1 MLHEKAV
8 NDYMSVR
15 KSIYQ
20 GLFWKG
26 VFYASVF
33 LLNVCIARFFE
44 ASFSGLIFYITN
56 FYSLVLLLLSFS
68 IESGMTFF
76 LSKKEIDASRLS
88 VAALVWTLLACS
100 IAAIVL
106 MFYRF
111 PDKFSLAQNMS
122 QVSLFFIGGMLLIT
136 FFSALLAGEKD
147 FRTAYIVQ
155 FFGNVLLSVLLVIN
169 HLAGNNFINA
179 GSYIYLY
186 FIFFLLEGVV
196 IAVYFL
202 YRHRKFFVVNA
213 NLLNDIQKLICYSSV
228 IFISNVAYFLLYRID
243 YWFVEYYCDRNSLG
257 NYIQISKI
265 AQLLILV
272 PSTISIVVF
281 PYIAAGGKGSFIKEL
296 QLLSRTILAVFFVI
310 CCLGAI
316 AGYWLFPLL
325 LGPTFNEMHLPF
337 ILLIPGILSLASLY
351 PYTAYYAGVDM
362 AKRNLTGTLIALLVL
377 VIADLL
383 FIPKF
388 GIKGAALASSIG
400 YLCFQFYIM
409 SRFKRDFNIKL
420 ADSFILKKQ
429 DLHKILTLKIGKL

>member
-1 MLHEKAV
+1 
-8 NDYMSVR
+8 MSVK

-26 VFYASVF
+26 AFYVSVF

-76 LSKKEIDASRLS
+76 LSRDEIDASRLS
-88 VAALVWTLLACS
+88 VAAFVWTVLVCG
-100 IAAIVL
+100 ITAIVL
-106 MFYRF
+106 LFYKL
-111 PDKFSLAQNMS
+111 PDRLSLVQNMP
-122 QVSLFFIGGMLLIT
+122 QVSLLFIGGMLLIT
-136 FFSALLAGEKD
+136 FFSALLAGIKD
-147 FRTAYIVQ
+147 FRTAYLIQAV
-155 FFGNVLLSVLLVIN
+155 GNVLLSVILVIKQY
-169 HLAGNNFINA
+169 AEINFIDPE
-179 GSYIYLY
+179 SFIYCY
-186 FIFFLLEGVV
+186 FLFFLLEGAAV
-196 IAVYFL
+196 AVYFL
-202 YRHRKFFVVNA
+202 YRHRKFVAFKT
-213 NLLNDIQKLICYSSV
+213 NLLSDIQKLVRYSSV

-257 NYIQISKI
+257 NYIQVSKI
-265 AQLLILV
+265 AQLLILA

-281 PYIAAGGKGSFIKEL
+281 PYIAAAGKGAFIKEL
-296 QLLSRTILAVFFVI
+296 QLLSRIILAVFFVI

-325 LGPTFNEMHLPF
+325 LGPTFSEMYLPF
-337 ILLIPGILSLASLY
+337 VLLIPGILSLASLY

-362 AKRNLTGTLIALLVL
+362 AKRNLAGTLIALVVL
-377 VIADLL
+377 IVADFLL
-383 FIPKF
+383 IPQF

-400 YLCFQFYIM
+400 YLCFQVYIM
-409 SRFKRDFNIKL
+409 GWFKKDFSIKL

-429 DLHKILTLKIGKL
+429 DLSKILMLKNKEL